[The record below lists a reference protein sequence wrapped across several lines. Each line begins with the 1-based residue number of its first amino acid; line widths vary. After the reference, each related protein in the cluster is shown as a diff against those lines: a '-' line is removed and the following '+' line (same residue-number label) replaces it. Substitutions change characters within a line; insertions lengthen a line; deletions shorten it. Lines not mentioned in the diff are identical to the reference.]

1 MLVKK
6 DLGSLA
12 EQYALEV
19 LNFDNALCKNLF
31 HRVEGWLPKI
41 SCYSF
46 LDRNLDIA
54 DFSMLGR
61 GGLSGKAP
69 DYLPLYLVNEYQ
81 SSRTTFAL
89 FDDVMLVP
97 DEANLMDQVGTIC
110 VGNEVYHWCDLDR
123 ISTDNLRKLI
133 WATSV
138 SWHFVCVIFKFKDNI
153 DDEILSRA
161 IVNDLVGFE
170 FLEIILGA
178 YDGEGFVHYKF

>member
-1 MLVKK
+1 MIVKK
-6 DLGSLA
+6 NLGDLA
-12 EQYALEV
+12 EPYALEV

-31 HRVEGWLPKI
+31 QRAESWLPKI
-41 SCYSF
+41 SCFSI
-46 LDRNLDIA
+46 LDRDLDIA
-54 DFSMLGR
+54 DISMLKR
-61 GGLSGKAP
+61 GGLLGKVP

-97 DEANLMDQVGTIC
+97 DEASLMDQVGTIS
-110 VGNEVYHWCDLDR
+110 VGNEVYHWCGLDR

-138 SWHFVCVIFKFKDNI
+138 SWHFVCVIFKFKENI

-161 IVNDLVGFE
+161 IVNDLAEFE
-170 FLEIILGA
+170 LLEIILGA